1 MMVNDCLFS
10 LYRTTLHSLKSQWV
24 RVGCIPASLRRFILH
39 HTNRA
44 VRESKSMWPVK
55 HVHTNSLRKPLLSIL
70 CVRSWIVWLSL
81 CLYVLVC
88 VLPRCLFSV
97 LLPHVCPSPQFSSVS
112 CERLMLCA
120 LFVPCLVSYM
130 TEFAAFG
137 CTSHLPTCQIVTLS
151 AKNSKNES
159 SSYEPGN
166 SIIYLF
172 CLFSTYNRIEL
183 CEVRLNPKTF
193 KFLLQSLTKLKTK
206 TSAGELQ
213 PPGVWLR
220 SLHITDT
227 DKETFHTQSLTPC
240 LIRLFDHSYAESLQ
254 LVGPHVCLCGQKIE
268 SPCKQYW
275 GQQRVFPTSRSL
287 HRNTVWAEQIHYKVS
302 SPRWRGSKGSQRVK

>member
-1 MMVNDCLFS
+1 MSESGVYSCITEKIYPPPYKQSCQRIQVNVTGKTRTHKLIKTTIAFHSVCEIMNCLI
-10 LYRTTLHSLKSQWV
+10 V
-24 RVGCIPASLRRFILH
+24 
-39 HTNRA
+39 
-44 VRESKSMWPVK
+44 SMFV
-55 HVHTNSLRKPLLSIL
+55 
-70 CVRSWIVWLSL
+70 CLSL
-81 CLYVLVC
+81 CVTQV
-88 VLPRCLFSV
+88 S
-97 LLPHVCPSPQFSSVS
+97 LLCPFTSCMSKSSVFLGVVRAPDAVRS
-112 CERLMLCA
+112 VCSMSSFLYDRVCC
-120 LFVPCLVSYM
+120 VRV
-130 TEFAAFG
+130 
-137 CTSHLPTCQIVTLS
+137 HLPPTYMPNSDI
-151 AKNSKNES
+151 NSKNES

-220 SLHITDT
+220 SLHITDS

-268 SPCKQYW
+268 SPCKQY
-275 GQQRVFPTSRSL
+275 
-287 HRNTVWAEQIHYKVS
+287 
-302 SPRWRGSKGSQRVK
+302 